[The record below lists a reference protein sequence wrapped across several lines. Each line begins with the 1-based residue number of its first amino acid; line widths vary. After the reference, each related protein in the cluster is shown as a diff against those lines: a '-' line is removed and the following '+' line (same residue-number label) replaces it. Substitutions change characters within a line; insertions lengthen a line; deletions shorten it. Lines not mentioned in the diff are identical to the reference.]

1 MQVVSVIVP
10 VYKVENVLHYC
21 IDSILNQTFNDF
33 ELILID
39 DGSPDNSGKIC
50 DEYAKIDSRVKV
62 IHKENEGVSVA
73 RNAGL
78 ELAKGKYICFVDS
91 DDYIQRDYLEK
102 LILAKKSN
110 TDCQNIWCKFH
121 TVNDYKHN
129 LDMEHIYCKEHKCS
143 IKDIM
148 TLHEKWLDAGPVCK
162 LYDKDII
169 TNHNIRFNQNLS
181 LGEDLT
187 FNFEY
192 LDYTSGDI
200 VVIDCELYNYVNTN
214 INSLSNKYYENMF
227 DIYKQLNS
235 MMYRHMKKWNCDEI
249 QFGKYYSACFY
260 KYEVV
265 MKNTFHKDSK
275 LSKKEKYKYNRKIL
289 NSDEFKQSLNL
300 STCYIHPLYKLAYK
314 SKNYK
319 FVQLVDKI
327 VNLRNR

>member
-1 MQVVSVIVP
+1 MPLVSVVVP

-21 IDSILNQTFNDF
+21 IDSILNQTFKDF

-39 DGSPDNSGKIC
+39 DGSPDSSGKIC
-50 DEYAKIDSRVKV
+50 DEYAIKDKRVRV

-73 RNAGL
+73 RNTGI

-91 DDYIQRDYLEK
+91 DDYIQSDYLEK
-102 LILAKKSN
+102 LILAKKSYN
-110 TDCQNIWCKFH
+110 SCENIWCKMRI
-121 TVNDYKHN
+121 VNDYKHN
-129 LDMEHIYCKEHKCS
+129 LDLEYINCKEDMYS
-143 IKDIM
+143 VKDIM

-162 LYDKDII
+162 LYDKDLII
-169 TNHNIRFNQNLS
+169 NNNIRFNQNLS

-200 VVIDCELYNYVNTN
+200 VVIDCELYNYVNTD
-214 INSLSNKYYENMF
+214 INSLSNKYYQNMF

-265 MKNTFHKDSK
+265 MKNTFHKNSK
-275 LSKKEKYKYNRKIL
+275 LSKKEQYKYNRKIL
-289 NSDEFKQSLNL
+289 KSDEFKQSLNL
-300 STCYIHPLYKLAYK
+300 STCFIHPLYKLAYK
-314 SKNYK
+314 SKNYRLVRFCDKLVK
-319 FVQLVDKI
+319 FKG
-327 VNLRNR
+327 